1 MSISFNH
8 PKNTVTST
16 DTLTINVLG
25 GSVTSPKPLRLS
37 ATSVIMP
44 VGRQPVGE
52 AGAIMY
58 DSSSNVMKYFNGT
71 AWVEWRSA
79 TEILKPVN
87 DDIADIIKRLGT
99 KIDSVTYSS
108 SAVPAATI
116 SGTNLNIVFPNGT
129 AQTGQAGLFTTA
141 PSGSIQYYS
150 LVSGQTMSSVREQ
163 MGGAEGS
170 QNGRNGTQASPYV
183 SKTGWCL
190 SDGAWWTW
198 QGSTGTI
205 TKQVPALNNT
215 AAYFKSTGSSGVT
228 KTDGVIGSSGSI
240 GGTAITVAQMPSH
253 SFSVSG
259 STNVAGSHNHA
270 IKTGSQRMSI
280 DDVRGNWFRDTSQ
293 TNYTEYA
300 GDHSHTFSGS
310 TNALGSNQAHTHAL
324 NDVDVAHFNVAV
336 LYNIAEPALAL
347 SQTAGDARY
356 VLKSGDTMTGAL
368 TVQSSATIRDD
379 QTNLAFWFRNNA
391 GTERAAIYHS
401 TGTNTLRFRS
411 NGGAEVSINTAGL
424 LNAPNVTTGTM
435 TSSTL
440 VVSGAASTGALNVSG
455 QITATG
461 DIWAFS
467 DANLKENIRPI
478 QNATSIVNQIQGVL
492 GNFIADEDKTTK
504 SMFIAQEIQ
513 KVYPYAV
520 TEDENGFLKV
530 NYQAM
535 IPLLFAAFNEQHG
548 AK

>member
-1 MSISFNH
+1 MSISFDH

-71 AWVEWRSA
+71 EWVEWRSA

-99 KIDSVTYSS
+99 KIDSVSYSS
-108 SAVPAATI
+108 SAVPVATI

-129 AQTGQAGLFTTA
+129 AQTGPAGLFTTA
-141 PSGSIQYYS
+141 PPGSIQYYS

-163 MGGAEGS
+163 MGGAAGS
-170 QNGRNGTQASPYV
+170 QNGRNGTQASPYI

-215 AAYFKSTGSSGVT
+215 AAYLKSTGSSGVT

-240 GGTAITVAQMPSH
+240 SGTAITVAQMPSH

-347 SQTAGDARY
+347 SQTVGDSRY
-356 VLKSGDTMTGAL
+356 VLKTGDTMTGAL
-368 TVQSSATIRDD
+368 TIQSSATIRDD

-391 GTERAAIYHS
+391 GSERAIIYHN
-401 TGTNTLRFRS
+401 TTTNTLRFRS
-411 NGGAEVSINTAGL
+411 GG
-424 LNAPNVTTGTM
+424 GTEM
-435 TSSTL
+435 AISN
-440 VVSGAASTGALNVSG
+440 TGAVSATSF
-455 QITATG
+455 TATG
-461 DIWAFS
+461 VLSGSSLTISGNTATVNSKNIVRSVNGTAADTSGNVTLRTETDVSTKIRVTAAVHH
-467 DANLKENIRPI
+467 DDGQYTNLSAGGFYSGLDLGGDHKIRGAWYRYI
-478 QNATSIVNQIQGVL
+478 QVQTS
-492 GNFIADEDKTTK
+492 
-504 SMFIAQEIQ
+504 S
-513 KVYPYAV
+513 
-520 TEDENGFLKV
+520 
-530 NYQAM
+530 
-535 IPLLFAAFNEQHG
+535 G
-548 AK
+548 AWINLRQ